1 MAWQSDRP
9 VPWKRLM
16 REWVIYALIMAV
28 VFTLFFS
35 DSGLVGAL
43 AGLLVSGPLYL
54 ALGAVLAKL
63 GYQRKSIKEMRSER
77 KNPPEPTPEERA
89 AAPRSRPAP
98 TRRTSTGQSNRPNAK
113 RRR

>member
-1 MAWQSDRP
+1 
-9 VPWKRLM
+9 M

-28 VFTLFFS
+28 VFTLFFN

-63 GYQRKSIKEMRSER
+63 GYQRKSIKEMRR
-77 KNPPEPTPEERA
+77 DRTNPPESTPDEHA
-89 AAPRSRPAP
+89 TTPRHRPAP
-98 TRRTSTGQSNRPNAK
+98 TRRTSIGQSNRPRSK